1 MIGDGGEKQKLLRY
15 LQSSQCKIPWTS
27 REIREA
33 WDMAQRELDEN
44 DEEEHL
50 PDFAVKEQSIKSD
63 TESGQSGLIWQLNQI
78 SFIKWE

>member
-1 MIGDGGEKQKLLRY
+1 MVGDGGEKQKLLRY

-44 DEEEHL
+44 DEEGHDE
-50 PDFAVKEQSIKSD
+50 PDFTAKDQSIKSD
-63 TESGQSGLIWQLNQI
+63 TESGQSGLI
-78 SFIKWE
+78 